1 MTLPLLTSNIFLSA
15 LVSFMFLDSVCIYV
29 YICTGLYLSLRLGV
43 CVFLFTMGLCVWKAQ
58 HK

>member
-29 YICTGLYLSLRLGV
+29 YCMCI
-43 CVFLFTMGLCVWKAQ
+43 FAQ
-58 HK
+58 AYI